1 MRRLLADLSN
11 IEHTS
16 SWAMTYAEV
25 GRIEKMESNEKHVQT
40 SSDSESVDDIQA
52 ALFVTH
58 LEARSCDGEKRP
70 IKKEI
75 NTWVDK
81 ER

>member
-1 MRRLLADLSN
+1 
-11 IEHTS
+11 
-16 SWAMTYAEV
+16 MTYAKV
-25 GRIEKMESNEKHVQT
+25 GGSKKMESNETHVKPP
-40 SSDSESVDDIQA
+40 SDSESVDDIQA

-58 LEARSCDGEKRP
+58 LDARSCDGEKRP
-70 IKKEI
+70 VKKEI